1 VECDENADAKTLI
14 GVNVTAKNRGGLS
27 GLTIAKS
34 SNLTN
39 GPHKRALRAD
49 LAGTAGGEL

>member
-39 GPHKRALRAD
+39 SSHKRALRAD

>member
-1 VECDENADAKTLI
+1 LQCGENAVAWARI
-14 GVNVTAKNRGGLS
+14 GVKMTAKSRAGLS

-39 GPHKRALRAD
+39 GAHKRVLLAD
-49 LAGTAGGEL
+49 LAGTAGEEL